1 MVLGKTIRNNRI
13 NQRIGIH
20 MNKANSYEDI
30 PRNSYANETRDPQ
43 ARDHKLV
50 KEDHNFILAQ
60 QSAEQNFKNEQLK
73 IKIGQIGE
81 LLGCEDNASRNITAL
96 ICAILLIILLVL
108 SIIVYLCE
116 KNFNPVMT
124 LWEKTIPIITLA
136 LGYLFG
142 KN

>member
-1 MVLGKTIRNNRI
+1 
-13 NQRIGIH
+13 

-60 QSAEQNFKNEQLK
+60 QNAEQNFKNEQLK
-73 IKIGQIGE
+73 IKIGHIGR
-81 LLGCEDNASRNITAL
+81 LLGCEENASKNITAF
-96 ICAILLIILLVL
+96 ICGVLLVTLLIL
-108 SIIVYLCE
+108 SITVYLCE
-116 KNFNPVMT
+116 KNFDPVMS
-124 LWEKTIPIITLA
+124 LWEKVIPIMTLA
-136 LGYLFG
+136 FGYLFG

>member
-1 MVLGKTIRNNRI
+1 ME
-13 NQRIGIH
+13 
-20 MNKANSYEDI
+20 KANSYEET
-30 PRNSYANETRDPQ
+30 PRNSYANETKDPRP
-43 ARDHKLV
+43 RDHKLV
-50 KEDHNFILAQ
+50 KEDHNFLLAQ
-60 QSAEQNFKNEQLK
+60 QNAEQNFQNSQLK
-73 IKIGQIGE
+73 IKIGRIGE

-116 KNFNPVMT
+116 KNFDPVMT